1 MKAVV
6 AVHQD
11 LIAVIASGALGSIIS
26 TLVAGWLSWSKFKE
40 ESKEKARSD
49 ERDDIDYYRK
59 MWRED
64 EDEID
69 KLRDRIRALEDMNE
83 KQKRK

>member
-1 MKAVV
+1 M
-6 AVHQD
+6 HQD

-49 ERDDIDYYRK
+49 ERDDIDYYRR

>member
-1 MKAVV
+1 M
-6 AVHQD
+6 HQD
-11 LIAVIASGALGSIIS
+11 LIAVIASGALGSILS
-26 TLVAGWLSWSKFKE
+26 TLIAGWLSWSKFKE

>member
-1 MKAVV
+1 M
-6 AVHQD
+6 HQD

-40 ESKEKARSD
+40 ETKEKARSY